1 MSEISNLKSEYI
13 NNFIDGRYF
22 FVENDVQG

>member
-13 NNFIDGRYF
+13 NNFIVCTYF
-22 FVENDVQG
+22 LVENEVQG